1 MSNSGVLCLKM
12 YQIRLNARIAGTSGK
27 AGRKARGFAVR
38 NAKKVLKNPLNDRG
52 LPKNLY

>member
-1 MSNSGVLCLKM
+1 MSNSGVLCLKK

-52 LPKNLY
+52 LPKNL